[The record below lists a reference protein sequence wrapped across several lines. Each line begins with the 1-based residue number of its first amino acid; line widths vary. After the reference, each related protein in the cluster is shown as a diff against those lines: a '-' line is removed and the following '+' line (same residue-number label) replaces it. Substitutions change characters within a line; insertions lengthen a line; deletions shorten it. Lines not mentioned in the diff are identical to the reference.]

1 MLMPVMNFYSNVY
14 SHFSVVLRQSLEQ
27 DQMSL
32 QRMKKIVKAIHNS
45 GLSECSLI
53 FLAFLLFVCLIVLSS
68 TVILYPF
75 DSKAIVHNNMLRPS
89 FCQLN

>member
-1 MLMPVMNFYSNVY
+1 MPVMNFFFL
-14 SHFSVVLRQSLEQ
+14 FSVVLPQSLEQ

-53 FLAFLLFVCLIVLSS
+53 LLAFLCLIVLSS
-68 TVILYPF
+68 TVILYSF
-75 DSKAIVHNNMLRPS
+75 DSKAPIVHNNM
-89 FCQLN
+89 